1 MLRALL
7 ALVFLAWPNSSQAQ
21 SEDLIGR
28 EIDRALKRSLWELA
42 PFHLTPQFRAGV
54 GYDSNAILTGDSP
67 NPDVNALAAPAIQAV
82 VPLGRRALVNLYE
95 ELDFVYYRDLEA
107 LRDIANVTR
116 VGGIFGGKTLVVSV
130 KDEFR
135 AEKVR
140 PSREFDIPVDQRS
153 NLLNASLSHSIGFR
167 HELSFEYERY
177 RVRIQDSELTVRGD
191 PIKSLLDRVENTYG
205 LKLTRHLSP
214 ETAVYFEGFYN
225 VQDFDDKSVERDAKG
240 YGGVVGFEFSPTGNV
255 RGTARLGLRR
265 IVPDVSTQPD
275 FKGLVGAVDIRM
287 GLGQRFA
294 LEGLYFREP
303 RPSVLSDNL
312 FVVENRF
319 GAFLDVYFGRRF
331 FVRPGLTLGRNGYPD
346 GDTLS
351 QEEQGQGILI
361 RRSIVYSLSFNY
373 HLSPAWLVSIGS
385 SYSTRELSSPAAV
398 EERFRMNF
406 GLRTLF

>member
-67 NPDVNALAAPAIQAV
+67 NPDVNALAAPGIQAV

-116 VGGIFGGKTLVVSV
+116 AGGVFGGKSLVMRAQY
-130 KDEFR
+130 EFR

-140 PSREFDIPVDQRS
+140 PSRETDIPVDQRS

-177 RVRIQDSELTVRGD
+177 SVRIQDSELTVRGD
-191 PIKSLLDRVENTYG
+191 PLKSLLDRVEDTYG
-205 LKLTRHLSP
+205 LKLTRHLST
-214 ETAVYFEGFYN
+214 ETALYFEGFYN
-225 VQDFDDKSVERDAKG
+225 TQDFVDKSVERDAKG
-240 YGGVVGFEFSPTGNV
+240 YGGVVGFDFSPTGNV
-255 RGTARLGLRR
+255 RGTGRLGLKR

-275 FKGLVGAVDIRM
+275 FQGLVGAVDVRL
-287 GLGQRFA
+287 GLGQRFV

-303 RPSVLSDNL
+303 RPSVLSEAL
-312 FVVENRF
+312 FVVVNRY

-331 FVRPGLTLGRNGYPD
+331 FVRPGLTLGRNDYPGAD
-346 GDTLS
+346 PLP
-351 QEEQGQGILI
+351 QEEQVQDILI
-361 RRSIVYSLSFNY
+361 RHVNVYSLSFNY
-373 HLSPAWLVSIGS
+373 RLSPEWLVSIGS
-385 SYSTRELSSPAAV
+385 NYSTRELSSPSSV
-398 EERFRMNF
+398 EERFIMSL